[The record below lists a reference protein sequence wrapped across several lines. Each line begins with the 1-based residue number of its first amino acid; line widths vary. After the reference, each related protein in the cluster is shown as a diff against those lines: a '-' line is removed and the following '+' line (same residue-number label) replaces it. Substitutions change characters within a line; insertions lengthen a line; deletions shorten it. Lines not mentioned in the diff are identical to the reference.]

1 MPGGEQVENKHF
13 YVYGDPAYRLS
24 LYILRGYKGARSRLQ
39 AIFSILM
46 NKLRVSVEW
55 GFGHV
60 VQDWTYLDKKKNM
73 KLHKMHVGK
82 LFYVGALLTNIKSC
96 VTASHV
102 LDGYGNKIAKKLK
115 CKPPSLHD
123 YLHRF

>member
-1 MPGGEQVENKHF
+1 MLRKSGFNDRMRDLCQAENKHF

-39 AIFSILM
+39 AVFSILM
-46 NKLRVSVEW
+46 NKLHVSVEW

-60 VQDWTYLDKKKNM
+60 VQDRTYLGKKKNM
-73 KLHKMHVGK
+73 KWLRQQNRGK
-82 LFYVGALLTNIKSC
+82 F
-96 VTASHV
+96 
-102 LDGYGNKIAKKLK
+102 K

-123 YLHRF
+123 YLHSF